1 MMNIEEAKQLAKNGQ
16 RDEAIAMLLQMLENG
31 AGERETVLLELGVV
45 YYAKGDTTQALNHFN
60 EVVRINPEN
69 TKAKTYL
76 DILELARDKYSGGK
90 VMLCYR

>member
-31 AGERETVLLELGVV
+31 AGERETVLVELGTV

-76 DILELARDKYSGGK
+76 DMINGILNYYCKDL
-90 VMLCYR
+90 LNP